1 MTLSISAPTVSST
14 GATTPPIRTRRPS
27 RLVRNTLSLVTRFC
41 EFDVPQPFPYSDLPS
56 LLDPEQGIFLNSDLT
71 PMGEVFLRQGLELS
85 VRLAIDAR
93 NAEALPGTL
102 TPESVQVLLDSSIAN
117 SRQAQRKLDL
127 TMRQLAM
134 LNEVASVSFESL
146 LFSSP
151 AGTDLK
157 NLNGEF
163 VKTLE
168 MAGISESECQ
178 TPGKLYQ
185 AIGSRFVVL
194 ERTVMLCDLE
204 CLKAHLQ
211 VERLRLLQAAGRFLS
226 GLAIQI
232 LDEEFRGSD
241 DYLPGL
247 HPTEL
252 DLLACADNPFSAHW
266 PSPYLFKH
274 ERQAQRKRLSDV
286 RDISQSNRPSKVQA
300 GLKISALQQI
310 NKKQQH

>member
-14 GATTPPIRTRRPS
+14 AATTTPPIRTRRPS

-41 EFDVPQPFPYSDLPS
+41 EFDVPQPFPYADLPS
-56 LLDPEQGIFLNSDLT
+56 MPDPELGIFINSDLT
-71 PMGEVFLRQGLELS
+71 PMGEVLLRQGLELS

-93 NAEALPGTL
+93 NAEGLPGTL
-102 TPESVQVLLDSSIAN
+102 TPESVQVLLDSAIAN

-146 LFSSP
+146 LFSSST
-151 AGTDLK
+151 GTDLK
-157 NLNGEF
+157 NVNEEF

-168 MAGISESECQ
+168 MAGISDSECQ

-232 LDEEFRGSD
+232 LDEEFQGND

-252 DLLACADNPFSAHW
+252 DLLACADNPFIAHW

-274 ERQAQRKRLSDV
+274 EREARRKGFSDV
-286 RDISQSNRPSKVQA
+286 RDISEVITPVKSRP
-300 GLKISALQQI
+300 I
-310 NKKQQH
+310 